1 MDQYITTSMV
11 HTQLTK
17 KFMDDRL
24 KFTGSIRYDKAQN
37 YDGNVSP
44 RCLFCSG
51 GESRRHNFRGSFQT
65 GFRNLLHKTSTSDLM
80 GSAIL
85 LGSNPDNL
93 TRYSEV
99 LAVGTLGQ
107 AFAGGQTVT
116 INGLNAYN
124 NSYTATSSRIF
135 SIWKSCIIE
144 KKPDYVKPEQVKAF
158 ELGYRSS

>member
-1 MDQYITTSMV
+1 
-11 HTQLTK
+11 
-17 KFMDDRL
+17 MDDRL

-44 RCLFCSG
+44 RVSLVYSG

-65 GFRNLLHKTSTSDLM
+65 GFRNPTTQDQYIGFNV

-99 LAVGTLGQ
+99 LAVGTLW
-107 AFAGGQTVT
+107 VRH
-116 INGLNAYN
+116 LLV
-124 NSYTATSSRIF
+124 
-135 SIWKSCIIE
+135 
-144 KKPDYVKPEQVKAF
+144 VK
-158 ELGYRSS
+158 R

>member
-1 MDQYITTSMV
+1 
-11 HTQLTK
+11 
-17 KFMDDRL
+17 MDDRL

-44 RCLFCSG
+44 RVSLVYSG

-65 GFRNLLHKTSTSDLM
+65 GFRNPTTQDQYIGFNV

-99 LAVGTLGQ
+99 LAVGTPVGQ
-107 AFAGGQTVT
+107 AFGGQTVT
-116 INGLNAYN
+116 INGLNAN
-124 NSYTATSSRIF
+124 NSYTATSVGAF
-135 SIWKSCIIE
+135 SASGNPALLR
-144 KKPDYVKPEQVKAF
+144 KPT
-158 ELGYRSS
+158 

>member
-1 MDQYITTSMV
+1 
-11 HTQLTK
+11 
-17 KFMDDRL
+17 
-24 KFTGSIRYDKAQN
+24 
-37 YDGNVSP
+37 
-44 RCLFCSG
+44 
-51 GESRRHNFRGSFQT
+51 
-65 GFRNLLHKTSTSDLM
+65 M
-80 GSAIL
+80 GSIL

-124 NSYTATSSRIF
+124 NSYTATSSCIF

-144 KKPDYVKPEQVKAF
+144 KKPDYVSRNK
-158 ELGYRSS
+158 

>member
-1 MDQYITTSMV
+1 
-11 HTQLTK
+11 
-17 KFMDDRL
+17 MDDRL

-44 RCLFCSG
+44 RVSLVYSG
-51 GESRRHNFRGSFQT
+51 VKVGDITLEDHFKPVLET
-65 GFRNLLHKTSTSDLM
+65 LLHKTSTSEC
-80 GSAIL
+80 SAIL

-99 LAVGTLGQ
+99 LAVGTPVGQ

-124 NSYTATSSRIF
+124 NSIL
-135 SIWKSCIIE
+135 
-144 KKPDYVKPEQVKAF
+144 Q
-158 ELGYRSS
+158 LQ